1 MLVWQVRTYKEK
13 VIFPKKPNVI
23 TYYDLKMTKH
33 IAKQLHSKVIESIR
47 NWYDA
52 ELFSLIYVIMGKD
65 YLASVKGLED
75 YIKTD
80 VRIEN
85 MGGLGL
91 GQRKL
96 LDFLNS
102 IDISGLDS

>member
-1 MLVWQVRTYKEK
+1 
-13 VIFPKKPNVI
+13 
-23 TYYDLKMTKH
+23 
-33 IAKQLHSKVIESIR
+33 
-47 NWYDA
+47 
-52 ELFSLIYVIMGKD
+52 MGKD

-96 LDFLNS
+96 LYFLNS